1 VTPDRFRAVVSTV
14 LIVGVG
20 ASATLIA
27 GGFAGSLVVGWH
39 GSLLGRGVSAA
50 SASDFGGIV
59 DGLAALRPV
68 AIAQAGLIVLVATP
82 VVRVATSVAAFALE
96 GDRLYAAITLGVLA
110 ILLGSLFLIR

>member
-1 VTPDRFRAVVSTV
+1 VTPGRFRALVSAV
-14 LIVGVG
+14 LIVGVV
-20 ASATLIA
+20 ASAALIA
-27 GGFAGSLVVGWH
+27 VGFAGSLVVGWH
-39 GSLLGRGVSAA
+39 GSLLGRGTSAA

-68 AIAQAGLIVLVATP
+68 AIAQAGIVVLIATP

-96 GDRLYAAITLGVLA
+96 GDRLYTAITLGVLA

>member
-1 VTPDRFRAVVSTV
+1 MTPDRFRAVVSTV

-20 ASATLIA
+20 TSAALVA
-27 GGFAGSLVVGWH
+27 LGFAGSLVVGWQ

-68 AIAQAGLIVLVATP
+68 AIAQAGLVVLIATP

-96 GDRLYAAITLGVLA
+96 GDRLYTAITLGVLA